1 MNRLEQKKG
10 IAPSTSAIKVD
21 APTVAR
27 KARAGQFVVV
37 RVDERGARIPLTIAE
52 TYPMGGLT
60 KIIFQDVGL
69 TTKKLR

>member
-37 RVDERGARIPLTIAE
+37 RVDERGARIPLIAE